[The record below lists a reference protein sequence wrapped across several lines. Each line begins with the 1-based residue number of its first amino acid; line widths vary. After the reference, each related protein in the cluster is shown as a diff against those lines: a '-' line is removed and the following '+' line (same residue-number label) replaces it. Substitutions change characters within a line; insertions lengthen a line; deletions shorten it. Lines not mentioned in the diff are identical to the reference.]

1 VNRFGIVWGAILAAG
16 LAVRVAYVVFQ
27 PSFDPTFQS
36 PMLDGEYYLV
46 WARAIAEGQ
55 GGFDGVYYLGPLYP
69 FLLAL
74 LTGGYDFDFGFLY
87 LLQHALVVSAAAAL
101 GLVARRMSGDR
112 AGIAA
117 TALVLLYHPALYFAS
132 RPLSEPLGI
141 ALLAWGLLAAVAAG
155 GEASRGRAA
164 LLAGL
169 LGGLAALAR
178 PSFLP
183 IPVLWALVLALR
195 RKPRG
200 ALLAALGAALAIAP
214 VAGRNLAVSGHLVP
228 VSANAGIVLWLGN
241 APGAVGV
248 YTPVEGFSG
257 QLAAQQ
263 EEAVALASLEEG
275 RKLDAVEA
283 DRHFRKKA
291 VAARLEEPLGTF
303 LLFARRLGLT
313 LDNAEHGL
321 DYAPSLD
328 RNPVR
333 FLAPLPFAVLL
344 GLAVLGGIVGRRSP
358 DRLAWWA
365 AAAGC
370 ALTPLLFYVSSR
382 HRLPLAL
389 LLAVPAG
396 AALSLRGGGI
406 GRRRLAAGAAA
417 GAIAAVLAFALPT
430 GGLVR
435 AQQAGALA
443 NLSVV
448 HKAAGNLE
456 AAERTARLALARD
469 PSSEGAAYNL
479 AVVLEQTAR
488 APEAQE
494 IYRRIVRAN
503 PANAEAAGN
512 LASLL
517 VRKGAPGEAVPILEE
532 ALRHRPGHHACW
544 SNLVVALASTG
555 DLEGARAA
563 ATGAAGHGVV
573 LERGLLEA
581 IGYPGGVSGDG
592 DR

>member
-1 VNRFGIVWGAILAAG
+1 MNRFGIVWGAILAAG
-16 LAVRVAYVVFQ
+16 LAVRVAYVVLQ

-69 FLLAL
+69 MALAL

-87 LLQHALVVSAAAAL
+87 LLQHGLLVSAAAAL
-101 GLVARRMSGDR
+101 GLVARRFAGDR

-117 TALVLLYHPALYFAS
+117 TALALLYHPALYFAS

-141 ALLAWGLLAAVAAG
+141 ALMAWGLLAAVAVEEAG
-155 GEASRGRAA
+155 KGGRAA
-164 LLAGL
+164 FVSGL

-183 IPVLWALVLALR
+183 IPLLWALALAAR

-200 ALLAALGAALAIAP
+200 ALLAALGAVLALAP
-214 VAGRNLAVSGHLVP
+214 VTARNLAVSGHVVP

-257 QLAAQQ
+257 QLATQQ
-263 EEAVALASLEEG
+263 EEAVALASLEAG
-275 RKLDAVEA
+275 REVDAVEA
-283 DRHFRKKA
+283 DRHFRRKA
-291 VAARLEEPLGTF
+291 VAARLEDLPGTIF
-303 LLFARRLGLT
+303 LFARRLGLT

-333 FLAPLPFAVLL
+333 FLAPLPFALL
-344 GLAVLGGIVGRRSP
+344 VGLAVLGAIGRGGGRGWVP
-358 DRLAWWA
+358 LWV

-396 AALSLRGGGI
+396 AAFAGI
-406 GRRRLAAGAAA
+406 GRRRLAWGAAA
-417 GAIAAVLAFALPT
+417 GVAAAALALALPT

-435 AQQAGALA
+435 AQQAGALS

-448 HKAAGNLE
+448 HEAAGNLE

-469 PSSEGAAYNL
+469 PSSEAAAYNL
-479 AVVLEQTAR
+479 AVVLEKTAR

-517 VRKGAPGEAVPILEE
+517 VRKGSPEEAVPILEE

-544 SNLVVALASTG
+544 SNLVVALASVG
-555 DLEGARAA
+555 DLAGARAA
-563 ATGAAGHGVV
+563 AAGAAGHGVA
-573 LERGLLEA
+573 LEAGLLEA
-581 IGYPGGVSGDG
+581 IGYPGEVSGEK